1 MYRPGSHADLVSTP
15 TWSLLSMRCLVF
27 LVLSLRSMPERAFF
41 LYTYALATD
50 LSFSF
55 SSRRTC
61 HTSLPVIC
69 MTEPPTPLCNWYYP
83 VPGGDPAALVVGD
96 SGGQ

>member
-15 TWSLLSMRCLVF
+15 TWSLLSMCCLVS
-27 LVLSLRSMPERAFF
+27 LVLALRSIPERAFF

-55 SSRRTC
+55 SPYRTC
-61 HTSLPVIC
+61 HTSLPAKRT
-69 MTEPPTPLCNWYYP
+69 TEPPTRLCNWYYP
-83 VPGGDPAALVVGD
+83 VPDDNPVALVVGD
-96 SGGQ
+96 LRGQ